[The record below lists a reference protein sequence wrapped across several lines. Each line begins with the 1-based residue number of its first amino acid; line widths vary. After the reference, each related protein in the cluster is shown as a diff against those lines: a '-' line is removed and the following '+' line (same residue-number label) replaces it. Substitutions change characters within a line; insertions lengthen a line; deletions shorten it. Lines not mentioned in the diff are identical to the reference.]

1 MDKMELAKAEIS
13 KMKVQIVI
21 VLEFALVFFLVGPL
35 IEIQPWEECWE
46 IKAVM

>member
-21 VLEFALVFFLVGPL
+21 WLVFALTFFVWPFQVKFNLGKNVG
-35 IEIQPWEECWE
+35 
-46 IKAVM
+46 KSRV